1 MEQAIESLM
10 LKLDNEKRESDYLD
24 DQIKTLESSF
34 ASLKASKRYDSPKKN
49 PLLVKISLLEKQ
61 IEYEIAQFDQ
71 LKNENF
77 EIRKEVDRFRLE
89 NKAYKNSLANLKALI
104 QTSSFRVIKLKELKN
119 AKVVSMQSY
128 QEKIS
133 AIRSK
138 SVLHKA
144 ECDEKIR
151 NLSSVI
157 RQRSQI
163 LVDEKNNDRLN
174 ELLNNLK
181 GCNVFGIQ
189 GVLIKKWDHTVK
201 SKQEEIEMYQK
212 HIDRINTGFLE
223 IKAAF
228 GQDKVNEIVTTFIKS
243 EQQSHELYKYL
254 STLNGDID
262 SVHETLNTNK
272 ASIEKILMNKGSDK
286 KYIDRLATLRSRLNS
301 TQKKIEES
309 EEANKQIAQYLDKSI
324 ESLKQLSRKL
334 KNFNPELSEFIDS
347 DEFSLSDFPRIL
359 KELDKVI
366 ENIST
371 SIVPYRVSGSHSV
384 SMPQYVSQII
394 EQKELYDDPELQES
408 KYPIPASVFIE
419 KASKLVNNI

>member
-34 ASLKASKRYDSPKKN
+34 ANLKASKRFDSPKKN

-61 IEYEIAQFDQ
+61 IEYEIAQYDQ

-89 NKAYKNSLANLKALI
+89 NKAYKSSLANLKALI

-119 AKVVSMQSY
+119 AKVLSMQSY

-181 GCNVFGIQ
+181 GANVFGIQ
-189 GVLIKKWDHTVK
+189 GELIKKWDSTVK
-201 SKQEEIEMYQK
+201 RKQEEIEMYQK
-212 HIDRINTGFLE
+212 HIDKINTGFQE
-223 IKAAF
+223 IKLAF
-228 GQDKVNEIVTTFIKS
+228 GQEKVNEIVTTFIKS

-254 STLNGDID
+254 STLNGDVD
-262 SVHETLNTNK
+262 SVHETLNSNK
-272 ASIEKILMNKGSDK
+272 ASIEKILMSKGSDK
-286 KYIDRLATLRSRLNS
+286 KYIDRLATLRARLHS
-301 TQKKIEES
+301 TQKKIDES
-309 EEANKQIAQYLDKSI
+309 EESSKKLIQYLDKSI
-324 ESLKQLSRKL
+324 EFLKQLSRKL
-334 KNFNPELSEFIDS
+334 SSFNPELSEIIDS
-347 DEFSLSDFPRIL
+347 DEFSASDFPRIL

-371 SIVPYRVSGSHSV
+371 SVVPYRISGQHSAV
-384 SMPQYVSQII
+384 LPQYVSQII
-394 EQKELYDDPELQES
+394 EQKELYDDPDLQDS
-408 KYPIPASVFIE
+408 KYPIAASVFIE